1 VTSLLACAALL
12 VSVLVAG
19 FGAAAPKASAATCG
33 TTDIAL
39 NQPTTASSLENST
52 FTAAAATDGNTG
64 TRWSS
69 AFSDPQ
75 WLEVDLGSSQSICGV
90 SIDWEAAY
98 ATAFQIQVSTDNT
111 NWTSIYSTTTGTGG
125 TQNLTGLSGT
135 GRYIRMYGTTRATQY
150 GYSMWEFDVY
160 AASGGTGTG
169 GVDISAGGPAAT
181 PFVADTDFSGGT
193 ATSTAAA
200 VSTTGIT
207 NPAPQ
212 SVWQHNRYGN
222 FTYTIPGLTA
232 GASYSVRLDFAE
244 TYWTAAGSRTFNVL
258 INGTQVLTSF
268 DIFATAGGGNKAVTE
283 SFTTTASSAGAV
295 TIQFVTVKDNAQVNG
310 IEVQPVGGG
319 TNTVTVTSPGA
330 ETWTVGTAAS
340 LQIQAS
346 DSASGQTLTYSA
358 TGLPAGLSISSST
371 GQITGTPTANGTGS
385 TTVTAKDTTGA
396 SGSATFSWT
405 VNAQATG
412 CVGGSNQPNL
422 GPNVYI
428 FNPSMSATT
437 INNTLNTIFNSQKVN
452 QFGTQ
457 RYAELFMP
465 GTYTGIEDN
474 VGYYVSVQGLGQN
487 PSSVQLNN
495 SDVTVDSFD
504 GTGNATQNFWR
515 SAENMEVTPS
525 AGNDRWAVAQAGP
538 FERMDINGGL
548 ELYPASF
555 GYASGGYIADSIV
568 TGQASSVSQQQW
580 YTKDSNL
587 GSWSGSVWNMV
598 FSGVNGAPAQSYPT
612 PPMTTLATTPVARD
626 IPYLYVDSSG
636 NYNVFEPSL
645 RTNASG
651 PSWSPTSNTP
661 GTSVPMSQFFVATPS
676 NTAAQINTALSQG
689 CNLLFTPG
697 VYSINQT
704 INVTNPNTVVL
715 GLGFPTL
722 IPTGGVDTM
731 HVADVDG
738 VRLQGLLFDAGT
750 TNSGTLLQVGPAGSS
765 ASHASN
771 PTSIQDVF
779 FRIGGDIA
787 GQATNSLV
795 VNSSNALVDDIW
807 AWRADHG
814 NSGTVGWTVNTAQHG
829 LVVNGN
835 NVLATGLFVE
845 HYQNYDVQWFGNG
858 GETIF
863 FQNEMPYDPPSQAA
877 WMNGSSDGY
886 AAYEVGPS
894 VTSHTAYGLG
904 SYCYFNVTPSVV
916 ADHAFEAP
924 TGSGIKLHDLLTVS
938 LGNVGVIEH
947 VVNETGAA
955 TPTNTTPS
963 TVTSFP

>member
-1 VTSLLACAALL
+1 
-12 VSVLVAG
+12 
-19 FGAAAPKASAATCG
+19 
-33 TTDIAL
+33 
-39 NQPTTASSLENST
+39 
-52 FTAAAATDGNTG
+52 
-64 TRWSS
+64 
-69 AFSDPQ
+69 
-75 WLEVDLGSSQSICGV
+75 
-90 SIDWEAAY
+90 
-98 ATAFQIQVSTDNT
+98 
-111 NWTSIYSTTTGTGG
+111 
-125 TQNLTGLSGT
+125 
-135 GRYIRMYGTTRATQY
+135 M
-150 GYSMWEFDVY
+150 
-160 AASGGTGTG
+160 
-169 GVDISAGGPAAT
+169 
-181 PFVADTDFSGGT
+181 
-193 ATSTAAA
+193 
-200 VSTTGIT
+200 
-207 NPAPQ
+207 
-212 SVWQHNRYGN
+212 
-222 FTYTIPGLTA
+222 
-232 GASYSVRLDFAE
+232 
-244 TYWTAAGSRTFNVL
+244 
-258 INGTQVLTSF
+258 
-268 DIFATAGGGNKAVTE
+268 
-283 SFTTTASSAGAV
+283 
-295 TIQFVTVKDNAQVNG
+295 QFVTVKDNAQVNG
-310 IEVQPVGGG
+310 IEVQPAGGG
-319 TNTVTVTSPGA
+319 TGNTVTVSNPGA
-330 ETWTVGTAAS
+330 QTWTVGTAAS
-340 LQIQAS
+340 LQVQAS

-358 TGLPAGLSISSST
+358 TGLPAGLSVSSST
-371 GQITGTPTANGTGS
+371 GLISGTPTATGTGS
-385 TTVTAKDTTGA
+385 VTVTAGDTTGA

-405 VNAQATG
+405 VNPVASG

-422 GPNVYI
+422 GPNVYV
-428 FNPSMSATT
+428 FSPSMSATT
-437 INNTLNTIFNSQKVN
+437 ISNTLNTVFNTQKLN

-457 RYAELFMP
+457 RYAELFLP

-474 VGYYVSVQGLGQN
+474 VGYYTSVQGLGQN
-487 PSSVQLNN
+487 PDQVALNS

-515 SAENMEVTPS
+515 SAENMEITPS

-538 FERMDINGGL
+538 FERMDVHGGL
-548 ELYPASF
+548 ELYPASY

-651 PSWSPTSNTP
+651 PSWSGGSNSA
-661 GTSVPMSQFFVATPS
+661 GTSVPMSKFFVATPS
-676 NTAAQINTALSQG
+676 NTAAQINTALAQG

-697 VYSINQT
+697 VYTINQT

-722 IPTGGVDTM
+722 IPTGGVNTM
-731 HVADVDG
+731 QVADVDG
-738 VRLQGLLFDAGT
+738 VRIQGILFDAGT
-750 TNSGTLLQVGPAGSS
+750 TNSSALLTVGTQGNNT
-765 ASHASN
+765 SHASN
-771 PTSIQDVF
+771 PISVQDVF

-795 VNSSNALVDDIW
+795 VNANNTLVDDIW

-845 HYQNYDVQWFGNG
+845 HYQNYDVQWLGNG

-863 FQNEMPYDPPSQAA
+863 FQNEMPYDPPNQAA

-894 VTSHTAYGLG
+894 VTSHQAYGLG
-904 SYCYFNVTPSVV
+904 SYCYFNVNPAVV

-924 TGSGIKLHDLLTVS
+924 AVSGVQLHDLLTVS

-947 VVNETGAA
+947 VVNEIGAA